1 MSQELFNICSKV
13 RARQIDRYK
22 TVDGA
27 CKETS
32 IAIAF
37 EAARANITVC
47 ICAGTY
53 DGEAHYWI
61 RHENTIYD
69 ATASQFGVTDSVL
82 VINESDALNFNED
95 SFVIVNGALVNQ
107 LLST

>member
-1 MSQELFNICSKV
+1 MNQELLNICSEV
-13 RARQIDRYK
+13 RTRQIDRYK
-22 TVDGA
+22 TVNGA
-27 CKETS
+27 CKETA

-37 EAARANITVC
+37 EEAKSNMTVC

-53 DGEAHYWI
+53 GGEAHYWI

-69 ATASQFGVTDSVL
+69 ATASQFGVTEDVL
-82 VINESDALNFNED
+82 VIHESDAINFNEE
-95 SFVIVNGALVNQ
+95 SFVIVNGALVSH